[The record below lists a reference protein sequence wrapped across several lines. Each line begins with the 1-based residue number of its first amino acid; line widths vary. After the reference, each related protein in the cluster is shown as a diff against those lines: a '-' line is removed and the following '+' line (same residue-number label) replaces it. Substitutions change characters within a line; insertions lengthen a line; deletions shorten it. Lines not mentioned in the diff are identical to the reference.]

1 MILLILFAIVYV
13 RRLIGLTKT
22 ILSQKAVIL
31 ERADNNLEEI
41 ADQTPTDLQPE
52 LEEELVVD
60 CPDCFDTMI
69 KIYDSDKARYQ
80 CENCDL
86 AIGECGWL

>member
-1 MILLILFAIVYV
+1 
-13 RRLIGLTKT
+13 LTKP

-31 ERADNNLEEI
+31 VRAYNNPEEI
-41 ADQTPTDLQPE
+41 AQTLTDLQPE
-52 LEEELVVD
+52 SEEELVVD

-69 KIYDSDKARYQ
+69 KIYDSDKARYK

-86 AIGECGWL
+86 TIGECGWL

>member
-1 MILLILFAIVYV
+1 
-13 RRLIGLTKT
+13 LTKP

-31 ERADNNLEEI
+31 VRADNNLEEI
-41 ADQTPTDLQPE
+41 AQTLTDLQPE
-52 LEEELVVD
+52 SEEELVVD

-69 KIYDSDKARYQ
+69 KIYDSDKARYN

-86 AIGECGWL
+86 TIGECGWL

>member
-52 LEEELVVD
+52 PEEELVVD

-69 KIYDSDKARYQ
+69 KIYVSDKARYH

-86 AIGECGWL
+86 AIGEHGWL

>member
-1 MILLILFAIVYV
+1 
-13 RRLIGLTKT
+13 LTKP

-31 ERADNNLEEI
+31 ERAEINLEEI
-41 ADQTPTDLQPE
+41 TQTLTDLQPE
-52 LEEELVVD
+52 PEEELVVD
-60 CPDCFDTMI
+60 CPECFDTMI

-86 AIGECGWL
+86 TIGECGWL

>member
-52 LEEELVVD
+52 PEEELVVD

-69 KIYDSDKARYQ
+69 KIYDSDKAR
-80 CENCDL
+80 
-86 AIGECGWL
+86 